1 MCREL
6 IGFPEGVED
15 MLFFQQRS
23 SERILIKSPFVEKG
37 VHLEPWL
44 CVMDNHHVILSFQEP
59 HQTLSTRGAETLS
72 QKVIKC
78 ESRSQQ
84 GMPWCSIERERKKTK
99 TVSFLPLNE
108 AHLILSPITPFLS
121 PHDLNNRYNGQIP
134 DSRKMSLKYKMADR
148 WEISREQVWEGWVTV
163 TESIYRVFNDSL
175 GSLVKFCYSGT
186 RHLRRA
192 LIFVPGC
199 FYYCF

>member
-1 MCREL
+1 
-6 IGFPEGVED
+6 
-15 MLFFQQRS
+15 
-23 SERILIKSPFVEKG
+23 
-37 VHLEPWL
+37 
-44 CVMDNHHVILSFQEP
+44 MDNHHVILSFQEP

-84 GMPWCSIERERKKTK
+84 GMPWCSIEREKENKNC
-99 TVSFLPLNE
+99 VLSSFKWSSSNSISHYSIPV
-108 AHLILSPITPFLS
+108 PPW
-121 PHDLNNRYNGQIP
+121 LNNRYNGQIP

-175 GSLVKFCYSGT
+175 GSLLKFCYSGT

-192 LIFVPGC
+192 LIFVSGC

>member
-1 MCREL
+1 MK
-6 IGFPEGVED
+6 VEV
-15 MLFFQQRS
+15 S
-23 SERILIKSPFVEKG
+23 
-37 VHLEPWL
+37 
-44 CVMDNHHVILSFQEP
+44 
-59 HQTLSTRGAETLS
+59 RGCHDVVL
-72 QKVIKC
+72 
-78 ESRSQQ
+78 
-84 GMPWCSIERERKKTK
+84 RERKKTK

-192 LIFVPGC
+192 LIIVPVVFITVSNVSFLFFSFFPPASHLSWIKASVGNGMLARISRRFTHFSWFFNYTLLYVLTC
-199 FYYCF
+199 IFYFQLCIRRKKHPLTILQFIYA

>member
-1 MCREL
+1 MCRAL
-6 IGFPEGVED
+6 IGFPGFPAEGVED

-23 SERILIKSPFVEKG
+23 WGRILIKSPFVKKG

-84 GMPWCSIERERKKTK
+84 GMPWCSIEREKENKNC
-99 TVSFLPLNE
+99 V
-108 AHLILSPITPFLS
+108 LS
-121 PHDLNNRYNGQIP
+121 
-134 DSRKMSLKYKMADR
+134 SLKWSSSYS
-148 WEISREQVWEGWVTV
+148 ISH
-163 TESIYRVFNDSL
+163 
-175 GSLVKFCYSGT
+175 YSNP
-186 RHLRRA
+186 
-192 LIFVPGC
+192 VPPWSKQ
-199 FYYCF
+199 

>member
-1 MCREL
+1 
-6 IGFPEGVED
+6 
-15 MLFFQQRS
+15 
-23 SERILIKSPFVEKG
+23 
-37 VHLEPWL
+37 
-44 CVMDNHHVILSFQEP
+44 MDNHHVILSFQEP

-84 GMPWCSIERERKKTK
+84 DVVLRERKKTK

-148 WEISREQVWEGWVTV
+148 
-163 TESIYRVFNDSL
+163 
-175 GSLVKFCYSGT
+175 
-186 RHLRRA
+186 
-192 LIFVPGC
+192 
-199 FYYCF
+199 